1 MTYLERTV
9 VRHGHP
15 RHMILAIVG
24 FAWAISFLWA
34 HAWIWAAAAAF
45 ASVVLGAIV
54 TPRKHEEN
62 LAQTTLGK
70 IMLLHLYPANV
81 LLQIAGFAFLLYGVW
96 VHSEIY
102 IMAAGSI
109 ILIGHM
115 WGWHRVSEAL

>member
-1 MTYLERTV
+1 
-9 VRHGHP
+9 
-15 RHMILAIVG
+15 MILAIVG